1 MLQILKA
8 IFVILGKII
17 FWFLSSTEQDKKS
30 RIDDAPGDGLGNVYM
45 DGKVVSRQEA
55 LDAIARGEDY
65 DSFYR

>member
-8 IFVILGKII
+8 IFVVLGKII
-17 FWFLSSTEQDKKS
+17 LVILSSEPDKKS
-30 RIDDAPGDGLGNVYM
+30 RIDDAQGDGLGNVYM
-45 DGKVVSRQEA
+45 DGKVVSKQEA

>member
-8 IFVILGKII
+8 IFVVLGKIVLVI
-17 FWFLSSTEQDKKS
+17 LSSEPDKKL

-45 DGKVVSRQEA
+45 DGKVVSKQEA

>member
-8 IFVILGKII
+8 IFVVLGKII
-17 FWFLSSTEQDKKS
+17 LIILSSEPDKKS
-30 RIDDAPGDGLGNVYM
+30 RIDDAPSDGLGNVYM
-45 DGKVVSRQEA
+45 DGKVVSKQEA

>member
-1 MLQILKA
+1 MLQILKT
-8 IFVILGKII
+8 IFVVLGKII
-17 FWFLSSTEQDKKS
+17 FVILSSESDTKS

-45 DGKVVSRQEA
+45 DGKIVSKQEA

>member
-17 FWFLSSTEQDKKS
+17 LWILSSAEQDKKS
-30 RIDDAPGDGLGNVYM
+30 RIDDAPSDGLGNVYM

>member
-1 MLQILKA
+1 MLQVLKLL
-8 IFVILGKII
+8 FLILGKIVMFI
-17 FWFLSSTEQDKKS
+17 LTCAAQEKKS

-45 DGKVVSRQEA
+45 DGKVVSKQEA

>member
-8 IFVILGKII
+8 IFVVLGKII
-17 FWFLSSTEQDKKS
+17 LVILSSEPDNKS

-45 DGKVVSRQEA
+45 DGKVVSKQEA

>member
-1 MLQILKA
+1 MLQSLKA
-8 IFVILGKII
+8 IFVLLGKISLVI
-17 FWFLSSTEQDKKS
+17 LSSEPDKKS

-45 DGKVVSRQEA
+45 DGKIVSKQEA

>member
-8 IFVILGKII
+8 IFVVLGKII
-17 FWFLSSTEQDKKS
+17 LVILSSEPDKKA
-30 RIDDAPGDGLGNVYM
+30 RIDDAPSDGLGNVYM
-45 DGKVVSRQEA
+45 DGKVVSKQEA

>member
-1 MLQILKA
+1 MLQVLK
-8 IFVILGKII
+8 VLLLILGKIFMYI
-17 FWFLSSTEQDKKS
+17 LSCASQEKKS

-45 DGKVVSRQEA
+45 DGKVVSKQEA